1 MANPYMESLQAHLVS
16 VGDEVGPEPNNA
28 GGPEDCLELGHYA
41 SARDQW
47 NDWNCGNKIPF
58 LCKYSLL

>member
-1 MANPYMESLQAHLVS
+1 MANPYMESLQADEEES
-16 VGDEVGPEPNNA
+16 EVGLEPNNA

-41 SARDQW
+41 SDRDQW